1 MFHKVFILF
10 SFLILSGCS
19 MRPEFKPVEPG
30 DEAYAPPKIDS
41 SQSPASGGS
50 LYRKEYML
58 SLFQDRRAY
67 RVGDILEITL
77 EEETQAE
84 KNADT
89 QFDKNAGVRLNT
101 PTLGNLNTADWN
113 AQLDV
118 ERDFNGSGQSSQNN
132 SLTGSITVSVYEVLP
147 NGVLKV
153 RCEKWLELNQGE
165 EYIRLR
171 GLVRPDDINKN
182 NQVSSQKIA
191 DARITYAGKGAIADS
206 NAAGWLVQF
215 FNSPWMPF

>member
-1 MFHKVFILF
+1 M
-10 SFLILSGCS
+10 
-19 MRPEFKPVEPG
+19 
-30 DEAYAPPKIDS
+30 
-41 SQSPASGGS
+41 
-50 LYRKEYML
+50 
-58 SLFQDRRAY
+58 
-67 RVGDILEITL
+67 
-77 EEETQAE
+77 
-84 KNADT
+84 
-89 QFDKNAGVRLNT
+89 
-101 PTLGNLNTADWN
+101 
-113 AQLDV
+113 
-118 ERDFNGSGQSSQNN
+118 
-132 SLTGSITVSVYEVLP
+132 P

-153 RCEKWLELNQGE
+153 RGEKWLELNQGE

>member
-1 MFHKVFILF
+1 MTEEVIKAFQKLQD
-10 SFLILSGCS
+10 LIL
-19 MRPEFKPVEPG
+19 PF
-30 DEAYAPPKIDS
+30 
-41 SQSPASGGS
+41 
-50 LYRKEYML
+50 
-58 SLFQDRRAY
+58 
-67 RVGDILEITL
+67 
-77 EEETQAE
+77 E
-84 KNADT
+84 KWNS
-89 QFDKNAGVRLNT
+89 
-101 PTLGNLNTADWN
+101 TLGNLNTADWN

-153 RCEKWLELNQGE
+153 RGEKWLELNQGE

-215 FNSPWMPF
+215 FDSPWMPF